1 MRINSGKTTLD
12 EVLRGWRPRLQD
24 VLRQPDRDQVFSIER
39 FITRLA
45 ARDLK
50 LPTERFEQVKE
61 TQAALRAAISTTD
74 AAVERRAL
82 VNSRAHRYAPP
93 ARTTSGKG

>member
-1 MRINSGKTTLD
+1 MGSVRINSGKTTLD
-12 EVLRGWRPRLQD
+12 EVLRELEAAPSD

-50 LPTERFEQVKE
+50 LPQSG
-61 TQAALRAAISTTD
+61 L
-74 AAVERRAL
+74 
-82 VNSRAHRYAPP
+82 SR
-93 ARTTSGKG
+93 